1 MILLILIFSELIIVT
16 KFADCFTTSVNI
28 CNNPNLER
36 NPIARI
42 LMKKFG
48 IQNSIRIIFLFTII
62 ITITITISAF
72 ISVIDE
78 DSMLYNILFIVIA
91 LIISIVQI
99 LAALHNH
106 TKEVSILNRV
116 ISWI

>member
-1 MILLILIFSELIIVT
+1 MKLLILIFSVLIIVT
-16 KFADCFTTSVNI
+16 KFPDCFTTSVNI
-28 CNNPNLER
+28 CSNPNLER

-48 IQNSIRIIFLFTII
+48 IENSIRIIFLFTVI
-62 ITITITISAF
+62 ITISAF
-72 ISVIDE
+72 NSVIDE

-99 LAALHNH
+99 LAAMHNH
-106 TKEVSILNRV
+106 TKKESILNRV